1 MNWLDTA
8 IVAVIGLSTWRAYRN
23 GFIREL
29 VVLVAVILAIP
40 VAGVLYSRMF
50 PKVNPIINNE
60 DLAAVV
66 SFLSIMGGVI
76 IGGHVV
82 AHLLRRT
89 AEMLNLGALDRLTG
103 GVFGFLRVALIIQ
116 AILIVLVRYPSP
128 DLRDDI
134 ERSRAAN
141 LLLDAA
147 PLTLAFL
154 PGTFETG
161 IDLFRRATDAI
172 EDAAGPTPRSP

>member
-1 MNWLDTA
+1 MNWLDIA
-8 IVAVIGLSTWRAYRN
+8 IVAVVGLSTWRAYRN

-40 VAGVLYSRMF
+40 VAGALYSE
-50 PKVNPIINNE
+50 V
-60 DLAAVV
+60 LAAVV
-66 SFLSIMGGVI
+66 SFLSIMAGVI
-76 IGGHVV
+76 IGGHVI

-89 AEMLNLGALDRLTG
+89 AEMLNLGALDSLTG
-103 GVFGFLRVALIIQ
+103 GLFGFLRAALIIQ
-116 AILIVLVRYPSP
+116 AVLIVLIRYPSP

-134 ERSRAAN
+134 DRSRAAN

-154 PGTFETG
+154 PRTFETG
-161 IDLFRRATDAI
+161 LEIFRAATDAI
-172 EDAAGPTPRSP
+172 DEAAGPAPRQP